1 MGKISK
7 KEFQRSATN
16 LRAKGLSASDIAN
29 MKKIFRGD
37 MDEGTPLTRGIN
49 KKELDKGVKWMRE
62 HIGQHTLSKSQ
73 IDKMEESL
81 RKKL

>member
-7 KEFQRSATN
+7 KEFGRSAVN
-16 LRAKGLSASDIAN
+16 LRAGGLSASDIAN

-37 MDEGTPLTRGIN
+37 MDEGTPLTRGVDKN
-49 KKELDKGVKWMRE
+49 ELERSVKWMRE
-62 HIGQHTLSKSQ
+62 HMSQHTLSKSQ

-81 RKKL
+81 HKKL